1 MKYKIIINGYGAHI
15 HVRRVSKEIHD
26 FWSNYNSVAVCSHLF
41 EDSYSDING
50 NPITS
55 DKDPLFLGMAKS
67 KRDRM
72 LEVCGPRPSHIHVHV
87 FDEDDNSVSTSSIE
101 DNVRFDFNCNQLS
114 PGCYL
119 KGIRECK
126 GTFFTGFVHTEGA
139 FDLNQLKLPLVNVD
153 NDKLLLRVEYGNTA
167 IESEYEDTGIVKET
181 YVFTEIKG

>member
-1 MKYKIIINGYGAHI
+1 MRYKIIINGYGAHI

-87 FDEDDNSVSTSSIE
+87 FDDLYFRYPEAA
-101 DNVRFDFNCNQLS
+101 NVPIANIDANN
-114 PGCYL
+114 
-119 KGIRECK
+119 
-126 GTFFTGFVHTEGA
+126 TGR
-139 FDLNQLKLPLVNVD
+139 
-153 NDKLLLRVEYGNTA
+153 KLLTL
-167 IESEYEDTGIVKET
+167 
-181 YVFTEIKG
+181 